1 MTIVSSSPSCDK
13 APPYNGDP
21 VVDQQC
27 SSQRLIETMIPKVD
41 RTTILAK
48 VIHNSV
54 VAVGCL
60 HDFAR
65 RSGDFDLGAVGDEVV
80 GVG

>member
-1 MTIVSSSPSCDK
+1 
-13 APPYNGDP
+13 
-21 VVDQQC
+21 
-27 SSQRLIETMIPKVD
+27 MIPKVD

-60 HDFAR
+60 GDFAR
-65 RSGDFDLGAVGDEVV
+65 RSGDFDLGAVGNEVV
-80 GVG
+80 GVGRAA

>member
-1 MTIVSSSPSCDK
+1 
-13 APPYNGDP
+13 
-21 VVDQQC
+21 
-27 SSQRLIETMIPKVD
+27 MIPKVD

-65 RSGDFDLGAVGDEVV
+65 RSGDFDLAVMFASLSLFQVRFQPDRQRLGADLYRNV
-80 GVG
+80 